1 MVADAAK
8 NKILV
13 SEEVKMNLIWIRSTT
28 TLRFQPSVLLVEHQ
42 VRQYVYL
49 TRICILEIHDAQ
61 MECVSSVIS
70 ASVRGRVKRRIPPA
84 VVAEFPAFH
93 MDLYLYCT
101 LVASRCSSIPVL
113 LLPESNSGG
122 AATDSS
128 RPADARRARIAPP
141 VLENQT
147 NSISIYLQ
155 KKKKVINRF
164 GIDVLVYTSLDD
176 TPGALLLSPISYGVV
191 APF

>member
-1 MVADAAK
+1 MVADAAQ
-8 NKILV
+8 NQNPLV

-84 VVAEFPAFH
+84 VVAEFSAFH
-93 MDLYLYCT
+93 MACTCT
-101 LVASRCSSIPVL
+101 LCGEPVL
-113 LLPESNSGG
+113 VHPCPP
-122 AATDSS
+122 
-128 RPADARRARIAPP
+128 PA
-141 VLENQT
+141 
-147 NSISIYLQ
+147 
-155 KKKKVINRF
+155 
-164 GIDVLVYTSLDD
+164 
-176 TPGALLLSPISYGVV
+176 
-191 APF
+191 